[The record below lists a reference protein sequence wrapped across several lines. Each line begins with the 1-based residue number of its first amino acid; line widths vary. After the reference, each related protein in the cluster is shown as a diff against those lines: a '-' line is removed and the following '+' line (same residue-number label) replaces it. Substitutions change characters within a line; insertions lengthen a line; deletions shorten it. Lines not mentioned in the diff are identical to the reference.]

1 MTRYL
6 TLIGTVLAAALSGAV
21 ALAHGSPGMMGGSND
36 RGMMGAGM
44 EGCMGMMQSVRG
56 GASHQPNEQWR

>member
-6 TLIGTVLAAALSGAV
+6 ILIAAVLAVVLSGAV
-21 ALAHGSPGMMGGSND
+21 ALAHTSLGMMGGTSH

-44 EGCMGMMQSVRG
+44 EGCMGMMQGVRG
-56 GASHQPNEQWR
+56 DENQRPNEQWR

>member
-6 TLIGTVLAAALSGAV
+6 ILIGAVLAVALSGAA
-21 ALAHGSPGMMGGSND
+21 ALAHSSPGMMGGANH

-44 EGCMGMMQSVRG
+44 EGCMGMMQSMRG
-56 GASHQPNEQWR
+56 GESHRPNEQWR